1 MRFKLNGKESE
12 SNASTIDELLEEL
25 NLPQTGIA
33 VALNDQIVRRD
44 DYAHTPL
51 ASGDEVEII
60 RAVQGG
66 QISQ

>member
-12 SNASTIDELLEEL
+12 SNASTIAELLEEL

-33 VALNDQIVRRD
+33 VALNDSIVRRD
-44 DYAHTPL
+44 DYARTPL
-51 ASGDEVEII
+51 AAGDEVEII

-66 QISQ
+66 

>member
-1 MRFKLNGKESE
+1 MRFKLNGKEGE
-12 SNASTIDELLEEL
+12 SSASTIAELLEEL
-25 NLPQTGIA
+25 NLPHIGIA
-33 VALNDQIVRRD
+33 VALNDHIVRRA

-66 QISQ
+66 